1 MKIGYPCINY
11 SLKCSPNKT
20 LRLKNFNEKRVI
32 EIINNNLNCLLE
44 ILNFNKNH
52 EIFFFRI
59 SSETIP
65 FASHEIMNI
74 NWREYFK
81 DSFLKIGEF
90 IKNNNMRVSMHPD
103 QFILINSI
111 REDVYIRSI
120 KELEYHAIFLDSLE
134 LDESHKI
141 QIHVGGVYNNKNESI
156 ERFIIRYEK
165 LPQLIKKRL
174 VIENDDKFYNILDCI
189 LINKKI
195 GIPIV
200 FDYFHFNLNNLGE
213 NLNDVLPYIIN
224 SWNRKDGIAIFDYS
238 SRENGKKFGTHANK
252 IDLKDFENFIKLT
265 RPYDFDIM
273 LEIKDKEKS
282 AIKAINHLKKLN
294 ILN

>member
-90 IKNNNMRVSMHPD
+90 IKNNNIRVSMHPD

-238 SRENGKKFGTHANK
+238 SQENGKKFGTHANK